1 MGLSFKRVGC
11 VLEDP
16 DLTPA
21 ALVGDLIQCAEE
33 RLAQEGELLDWLR
46 AIVASSPADWRD
58 VMRIVDQIRDFD
70 SESAARRQQ
79 AVLIRSEGVSVPVE
93 LLAEALL
100 SESEPEVAGA
110 PLWRWDG
117 AV

>member
-1 MGLSFKRVGC
+1 MTSSSV
-11 VLEDP
+11 
-16 DLTPA
+16 
-21 ALVGDLIQCAEE
+21 
-33 RLAQEGELLDWLR
+33 AQEGELLDWLR

-58 VMRIVDQIRDFD
+58 VMRIIDQIRDFD